1 LTVRSA
7 LERARELRASDVHLD
22 PIEGVAVRIF
32 SRIER
37 LAGAKIDAAGTESF
51 VTEAFDSL
59 ARARLDKLGTADS
72 TYVDPQIG
80 GVRIHASRSRGGVR
94 LALRLLPI
102 ELPALHSL
110 MLPKAVAVL
119 GDSRSGFVVVAAPSG
134 NGKTTTVIALLARL
148 CEKSAHHIVTIERL
162 TEHPM
167 RWQTSIVTQYE
178 VGRDV
183 ATFADGVRGAM
194 RADPDVIFVGE
205 LADADTLEASLEAAE
220 AGHLV
225 FSTLAAPPETPQ
237 VLGRL
242 VALFSTDDQERAR
255 SRIAD
260 ALRGIVGLRLVPVR
274 EGSSSRAAAEILL
287 VNETVRRII
296 REGAFHQ
303 TRSQLSRHARDGMR
317 TLELS
322 LSDLVAEGAID
333 LAAARAVSQYPDE
346 ISLPSQ
352 AALRC

>member
-1 LTVRSA
+1 MTVRA
-7 LERARELRASDVHLD
+7 VLERARELQASDIHID
-22 PIEGVAVRIF
+22 PFEGVAIRIF

-37 LAGAKIDAAGTESF
+37 LAGASIDAAATESF
-51 VTEAFDSL
+51 VTETFDPL
-59 ARARLDKLGTADS
+59 ARARLEKLGTADS
-72 TYVDPQIG
+72 TFVDAAVG
-80 GVRIHASRSRGGVR
+80 GVRIHASRSRGAVR
-94 LALRLLPI
+94 LALRLLPL
-102 ELPALHSL
+102 ELPVLDALL
-110 MLPKAVAVL
+110 LPKAVEVL

-148 CEKSAHHIVTIERL
+148 CEKCAHHIVTIERL

-167 RWQTSIVTQYE
+167 RWQRSIVTQYE

-205 LADADTLEASLEAAE
+205 VSDADTLAASLEAAE

-242 VALFSTDDQERAR
+242 VALFPTEDQERAR
-255 SRIAD
+255 GRMAD
-260 ALRGIVGLRLVPVR
+260 ALRGVVGLRLVPVR
-274 EGSSSRAAAEILL
+274 HGSTSRAAVEVLL

-303 TRSQLSRHARDGMR
+303 TRSQLSRYAREGMR
-317 TLELS
+317 TFELS
-322 LSDLVAEGAID
+322 LSDLVAEGEID
-333 LAAARAVSQYPDE
+333 FEAARALSHYPDE
-346 ISLPSQ
+346 ISAPTV
-352 AALRC
+352 AALRF